1 MAGYKGPKHIPDIH
15 AEVTAEIVRQLKAG
29 TRPWVR
35 PWAAAGELP
44 VAPATGPV
52 RTVAEALPLRENGLP
67 YSGMNVLLLWAA
79 ARERGYRNPTWMTY
93 AQASAHGG
101 QVRRGETAVKVLLV
115 RTSESLRTDPTT
127 GEEETVTRSF
137 LKRYPVFNCE
147 QIDGLPPLFYAPPPS
162 LPPSADGYERVAAF
176 FDDLG
181 FRLVESDTRGA
192 SYDPRGDVITMPA
205 PSRFGSEEDY
215 WATLAHEAVHWT
227 RHKSRLHR
235 DLGREAWGD
244 EGYAREE
251 LVAEIGSAFLC
262 ADLGLAPAVREDH
275 AQYIGPWLEKL
286 ENDGQA
292 IFEAAHHASK
302 AVTWIGERVH
312 AVRIER
318 ARVQEQVRA
327 ELVASL
333 PVPAPIGMA
342 QESAQGRLFDW
353 AAEHKPSHGI
363 GL

>member
-1 MAGYKGPKHIPDIH
+1 MGYKGPKHIPDIH
-15 AEVTAEIVRQLKAG
+15 AEITGEIVRQLKAG
-29 TRPWVR
+29 VRPWVR

-44 VAPATGPV
+44 VAPGTGPV
-52 RTVAEALPLRENGLP
+52 RTAAEALPLRENGLP

-79 ARERGYRNPTWMTY
+79 ARARGYRNPTWMTY
-93 AQASAHGG
+93 AQAAAHGG

-115 RTSESLRTDPTT
+115 RTSEQVRRDPRT

-147 QIDGLPPLFYAPPPS
+147 QIDDLPALFYAPEPV
-162 LPPSADGYERVAAF
+162 LAPSADGYERVREF

-181 FRLVESDTRGA
+181 CRVVESPVRGA
-192 SYDPRGDVITMPA
+192 SYDPRSDTITMPES
-205 PSRFGSEEDY
+205 SRWASEEDY

-227 RHKSRLHR
+227 RHEDRLNRH
-235 DLGREAWGD
+235 LGRSAWGD

-251 LVAEIGSAFLC
+251 LVAEVGAAFIC
-262 ADLGLAPAVREDH
+262 ADLGLAPVVRQDH

-286 ENDGQA
+286 ENDHQM

-302 AVTWIGERVH
+302 AVTWMGEQVH

-318 ARVQEQVRA
+318 ARAQERVRE
-327 ELVASL
+327 ELVAGL
-333 PVPAPIGMA
+333 PVPAPIGLA
-342 QESAQGRLFDW
+342 REPAQGRLFDW
-353 AAEHKPSHGI
+353 GPQEPSQGI